1 MALKK
6 ENALELLCSLEG
18 YHQILKELH
27 WSTDNHA
34 KHLLT
39 DEIDGGVLEFEDKLA
54 EVAMGTLGEKF
65 GKGDL
70 KTMLP
75 EAEELKGILDEIAED
90 VHTFTDRLSADGEYD
105 YAYGA
110 LNSVCDDFMANVCK
124 WKYLETL
131 S

>member
-27 WSTDNHA
+27 WSTDNHS

-39 DEIDGGVLEFEDKLA
+39 DEIDHGVLAFEDELA
-54 EVAMGTLGEKF
+54 EIVMGTLGEKF

-70 KTMLP
+70 KSMLP
-75 EAEELKGILDEIAED
+75 EAEELKGILDELEKD
-90 VHTFTDRLSADGEYD
+90 VNKFIDSLGGEHG
-105 YAYGA
+105 YGGVY
-110 LNSVCDDFMANVCK
+110 NVTDDFLSNVCK

>member
-1 MALKK
+1 MALTK
-6 ENALELLCSLEG
+6 ENAKELLCSLEG

-27 WSTDNHA
+27 WLTDNHSR
-34 KHLLT
+34 HVLT
-39 DEIDGGVLEFEDKLA
+39 DEIDEGVLEFEDELA
-54 EVAMGTLGEKF
+54 EVVMGKLGDKF

-75 EAEELKGILDEIAED
+75 EAEELKGILDEMEED
-90 VHTFTDRLSADGEYD
+90 VNKFIESIGGEHG
-105 YAYGA
+105 YGGIY
-110 LNSVCDDFMANVCK
+110 NVTDDFLSKIYK